1 MSYYYKL
8 SKASTTTF
16 NLVVTPI
23 IVFFASIF
31 FEVTN
36 LFIILCYLKK
46 NRMEQDLLKL
56 GRGIHKW

>member
-1 MSYYYKL
+1 MSLYYKL

-16 NLVVTPI
+16 INLVVTPI

-36 LFIILCYLKK
+36 LFNYNFVI
-46 NRMEQDLLKL
+46 
-56 GRGIHKW
+56 